1 METDKNRLKGPT
13 QVLSSKGNINAKKRA
28 TYDEITDVKFKNEKH
43 ERDRRDLDDYQ
54 RQQRGQTIQNEAI
67 ESSKQNAALEM
78 RWAALREI
86 DEYESLYKQ
95 IVEQKDSFQKIL
107 DSKNGLISMFKDDLR
122 KKDDDYRKMLK
133 DQGED
138 VELTIHNMRQQF
150 YQLRDMYLGE
160 LNEVE
165 GKYDQDRGDLLRNNK
180 GEIDKKS
187 NRHAELE
194 KKIVEDREA
203 TEKRNMDE
211 IEKLRIDYAKSYAD
225 KKISME
231 TEIQNLEK
239 CLEDMK
245 ALYLLNTEKLDY
257 NFKVLKEKDEENTIL
272 TNILKNKKRNYSN
285 RLTKARNDYKEI
297 DRKFKHENKSL
308 TEEYKRITR
317 QFKELQN
324 KFKHFEKAD
333 KDRYEEIK
341 KMNEAE
347 IHELK
352 EKIVKCDKTVHIQQL
367 GMQWTPPSL
376 LEQVVESREEN
387 SLSGS
392 IKKETKITEDF
403 QFSIPPIDMEIIT
416 EILLMETDFLLDEK
430 TRERIRELQIY
441 EDDPEDVQ
449 GEKAE
454 IARRI
459 KIETL
464 KKTLELESL
473 EQMNSLYETLYTN
486 IRKLRKN
493 KVLENEEGEEEAEE
507 AEEGEEEYDDEDGE
521 IEYDPDAVIDAL
533 TKFMEAKQGN
543 KDDADLSPTRA
554 AIARTAERERKEKDA
569 KEEKVIWEKLTHVL
583 PDHTFRIWG
592 VLDKSLSKYHDLL
605 LERQKLIEQT
615 GDLHNQNEELKNLL
629 NQYFQI
635 NHELIIPPT
644 KMIQLE
650 ASQSLGQ

>member
-1 METDKNRLKGPT
+1 METDKNRLKGPS

-107 DSKNGLISMFKDDLR
+107 DSKNGLIAMFKDDLR

-165 GKYDQDRGDLLRNNK
+165 NKYDQDRGDLLRNNK

-347 IHELK
+347 IQELK

-392 IKKETKITEDF
+392 IKKETKLTEDF
-403 QFSIPPIDMEIIT
+403 QFTIPPIDMEIIT

-473 EQMNSLYETLYTN
+473 EQMNNLYETLYTN

-507 AEEGEEEYDDEDGE
+507 AEEAEEEYDDEDGE

>member
-1 METDKNRLKGPT
+1 MK
-13 QVLSSKGNINAKKRA
+13 
-28 TYDEITDVKFKNEKH
+28 
-43 ERDRRDLDDYQ
+43 
-54 RQQRGQTIQNEAI
+54 
-67 ESSKQNAALEM
+67 
-78 RWAALREI
+78 WAALKEI
-86 DEYESLYKQ
+86 DEYESLYKE
-95 IVEQKDSFQKIL
+95 IVEQKESFQRIL
-107 DSKNGLISMFKDDLR
+107 DSKNGLISLFKDDLR
-122 KKDDDYRKMLK
+122 KKDDDYRRILK
-133 DQGED
+133 EQCED
-138 VELTIHNMRQQF
+138 VDTIIHKMRQQF
-150 YQLRDMYLGE
+150 YKLRDMNLNE
-160 LNEVE
+160 LNEIE
-165 GKYDQDRGDLLRNNK
+165 HKFDQDRGDLLRSNK
-180 GEIDKKS
+180 AEIDKKS

-203 TEKRNMDE
+203 TEKRNQDE

-297 DRKFKHENKSL
+297 DRKFKQENKNL
-308 TEEYKRITR
+308 TDEYKRITR

-347 IHELK
+347 IQELK
-352 EKIVKCDKTVHIQQL
+352 ERIIKCDKTVHIQQL
-367 GMQWTPPSL
+367 GMQWSPPNLEEIQESNEDHSL
-376 LEQVVESREEN
+376 SN
-387 SLSGS
+387 SL
-392 IKKETKITEDF
+392 KKDATKEDF
-403 QFSIPPIDMEIIT
+403 QFTIPPLDMEVIT
-416 EILLMETDFLLDEK
+416 EILLIETDFLLDEK
-430 TRERIRELQIY
+430 TRERIKELQIY

-449 GEKAE
+449 NEKAE
-454 IARRI
+454 VARRI
-459 KIETL
+459 KLETL

-473 EQMNSLYETLYTN
+473 QQMNLLYETLYTN
-486 IRKLRKN
+486 VRTLRKN
-493 KVLENEEGEEEAEE
+493 KVLDDNAEAEEDEGAEE
-507 AEEGEEEYDDEDGE
+507 AEEEEYEDDEGE
-521 IEYDPDAVIDAL
+521 IEYDPDAVIEAL
-533 TKFMEAKQGN
+533 TKFMEGKQGQ
-543 KDDADLSPTRA
+543 KDDQDYSPRRK
-554 AIARTAERERKEKDA
+554 AIAQSIERERKEKDA
-569 KEEKVIWEKLTHVL
+569 KEEKIVWEKLIQVL

-605 LERQKLIEQT
+605 LDRQKLIEQT
-615 GDLHNQNEELKNLL
+615 GELHNQNEELKNLL

-650 ASQSLGQ
+650 ASQSVGQ